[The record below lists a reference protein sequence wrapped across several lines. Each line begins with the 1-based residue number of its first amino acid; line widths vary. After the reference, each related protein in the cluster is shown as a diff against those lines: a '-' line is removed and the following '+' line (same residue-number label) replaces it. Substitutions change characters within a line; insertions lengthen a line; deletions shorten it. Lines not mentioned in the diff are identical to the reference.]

1 MPEHGYGRADDGP
14 EMETFRPPAFGK
26 VRVMQKVNYLESI
39 EKTGLFR
46 HLSPDNYE
54 QVWEELRMAPHKFE
68 DQQTIYTQGEKVTR
82 IGIVHDGLIKGEK
95 FHEEG
100 SSHLAHMYMKGETF
114 AFEGAFSGRKT
125 APMDFISEGEST
137 VIFFDLNA
145 IYGGTFER
153 ELMKGLT
160 EMLANDN
167 IKKLYRIETLSQKG
181 LRDRI
186 LTYLKIQSD
195 KNGTDSIIINM
206 SRQQLAHYLC
216 VNRSALSYELNE
228 MKRDGLIDINKKKIT
243 LLNV

>member
-1 MPEHGYGRADDGP
+1 MPDDGP
-14 EMETFRPPAFGK
+14 ITETNGPPVFGK
-26 VRVMQKVNYLESI
+26 VCVMNRINYLKSV

-46 HLSPDNYE
+46 HLNPEHYE
-54 QVWEELRMAPHKFE
+54 KVWDELKMAPHTFE
-68 DQQTIYTQGEKVTR
+68 DQQIIYGQGDKVTR
-82 IGIVHDGLIKGEK
+82 IGIVHNGVVKGEK

-100 SSHLAHMYMKGETF
+100 TSHLAHMYTEGEAF

-125 APMDFISEGEST
+125 APMDFISEGDTT

-145 IYGGTFER
+145 IYEGTFER

-160 EMLANDN
+160 ELLANDN

-186 LTYLKIQSD
+186 MAYLKIQAD
-195 KNGTDSIIINM
+195 KHGRETVTVNM

-228 MKRDGLIDINKKKIT
+228 MQRDGIIKIDKKLITI
-243 LLNV
+243 L